1 MNNYDDIIN
10 LPNPNPKKHK
20 RLSMDARAAQFGA
33 FRALTGHEDAIEETK
48 RLTDERVI
56 LDESAIE
63 ELNEKINKLILSV
76 SKRPEITIV
85 FFQNDLVKD
94 GGEYIS
100 YKGTIKKV
108 DEYKRI
114 ITMEDKTEIKIDN
127 ILEISGEI
135 FDEVY

>member
-76 SKRPEITIV
+76 SKRPEITII

>member
-135 FDEVY
+135 FDEEY